1 MADSKNHI
9 ARNLESAKVWIDQAG
24 QSFDKNSD
32 VRGELNLLLA
42 QAELQRVRELNQSR
56 HSRWKYPFLRHGVA
70 FFLAVTVAVSGFVW
84 WQGQRDPVAPLPQV
98 STQHSVQLQ
107 PSQPM
112 ADLAAGGQPQPV
124 NKQTIVPTPSV
135 QVSTAE
141 KKEEA
146 KPQPTEAAAR
156 PEPVRTKSDSDVRLA
171 PDELQQ
177 LIRAAGKSLRGQ

>member
-9 ARNLESAKVWIDQAG
+9 SRNLESAKVWIDQAG

-32 VRGELNLLLA
+32 IRGELNLLLA

-56 HSRWKYPFLRHGVA
+56 HWRWKYPFLRHSLA
-70 FFLAVTVAVSGFVW
+70 FFLAVTVAVGGFVW
-84 WQGQRDPVAPLPQV
+84 WHGQRIPAMPLPQITDQNSVQPKPSQSVPELTAGVQQPLVIRNTAAQAPTAIV
-98 STQHSVQLQ
+98 ST
-107 PSQPM
+107 
-112 ADLAAGGQPQPV
+112 
-124 NKQTIVPTPSV
+124 T
-135 QVSTAE
+135 E
-141 KKEEA
+141 KKEEP

-156 PEPVRTKSDSDVRLA
+156 PEPARTKPESEVRLA